1 MPKASSHARAV
12 PHLHRDR
19 HGTFHFRLTIAGR
32 TIKRSLGTKDRAL
45 ATMKASRLNWE
56 WSMTKRANEPS
67 IESLLRAAADGT
79 NRKFDAEFPDGT
91 RITGINTD
99 DDLRRAKDLIASR
112 IEAIGPIPPELQ
124 PLRPEHRPQTAPK
137 HPPRPFKKAI
147 VPYLREKAKG
157 AQNREKTLADKKAT
171 YASFA
176 EQFNDPDMAAID
188 KAMAVAFKDKQL
200 DTAAGPGRVNT
211 KIGHLSDFFEWAVG
225 NGAAELNPFD
235 GVRISKKSKLMESV
249 ESYEPF
255 TADEIELIF
264 NPATYPDYAT
274 KTKPHFH
281 WLPFLLLYTGARP
294 NEIAGLR
301 LDQIRKEQGI
311 DYFALKAGKNSNSIR
326 KIPWHRAIAESGFPA
341 YVAERRNQEP
351 GGQLFPMLI
360 PTKNGYAKNVSRRF
374 NESYLP
380 SLRID
385 DPTHRLYSFRASFI
399 TRMSE
404 LNVNTAMLMALV
416 GHFEQDAV
424 DLSSPHFKNYQGAK
438 RISALKSAIDTL
450 DFALPMEF

>member
-1 MPKASSHARAV
+1 MPHASPRARSV
-12 PHLHRDR
+12 PHLHRNR
-19 HGTFHFRLTIAGR
+19 CGVWCFRLTIDGR
-32 TIKRSLGTKDRAL
+32 TIQRSLGTKDRAL

-67 IESLLRAAADGT
+67 IESLLRAAAEGT
-79 NRKFDAEFPDGT
+79 GRKFDAEFPDGT

-112 IEAIGPIPPELQ
+112 IESIGLIPPELR
-124 PLRPEHRPQTAPK
+124 PLRPEYRQQSAPK
-137 HPPRPFKKAI
+137 RPPRPFSKAI
-147 VPYLREKAKG
+147 QPYLREKAKG

-171 YASFA
+171 YALFA
-176 EQFNDPDMAAID
+176 EQFSDPDMAAID
-188 KAMAVAFKDKQL
+188 KPMAVAFKQNQL
-200 DTAAGPGRVNT
+200 ATAAGAGRVNT
-211 KIGHLSDFFEWAVG
+211 KIGHLADFFEWAIG
-225 NGAAELNPFD
+225 NGEAEANPFD
-235 GVRISKKSKLMESV
+235 GVRISKKSKLMEAV

-255 TADEIELIF
+255 TAHEIESIF
-264 NPATYPDYAT
+264 NPTTYADYAI
-274 KTKPHFH
+274 KSKPHFR

-294 NEIAGLR
+294 NELAGLR
-301 LDQIRKEQGI
+301 LANIRQEQGI

-326 KIPWHRAIAESGFPA
+326 KVPWHRVIAESSFPA
-341 YVAERRNQEP
+341 YVAERREAEP
-351 GGQLFPMLI
+351 DGQLFPMLR
-360 PTKNGYAKNVSRRF
+360 PSKNGFAKNVARRF

-380 SLRID
+380 ALRID

-416 GHFEQDAV
+416 GHFEQEAV

-438 RISALKSAIDTL
+438 RIAALKDTIDLL
-450 DFALPMEF
+450 DFALPMPF